1 MFFNRKAKKSPSG
14 ARSNSAKAAQSE
26 PSFISRECSIDGHVN
41 CEGEIHIDGVVRG
54 SVNAQTCVIEV
65 AGVVHGEV
73 SGDAVHVQ
81 GRVLGP
87 IHGRNVYIYQGAH
100 VEGEVLHDT
109 ISIENGAYLYGT
121 VRHNAAPPAQQ
132 QQPQQQPKPRTF
144 GSPFDQMAA
153 PEGFDSLLSDQ
164 QLEQPAGAEI
174 KKFPPQQ
181 RLK

>member
-1 MFFNRKAKKSPSG
+1 MFFKRKTKKSPSG
-14 ARSNSAKAAQSE
+14 VRTNSAKSVPSE
-26 PSFISRECSIDGHVN
+26 PSFISRECAIDGHVN
-41 CEGEIHIDGVVRG
+41 CEGEIHIDGIVRG
-54 SVNAQTCVIEV
+54 SVNAQTCVIEI

-73 SGDAVHVQ
+73 SGDVVHVQ

-132 QQPQQQPKPRTF
+132 QQPKNRTF
-144 GSPFDQMAA
+144 GSPFDQLTT
-153 PEGFDSLLSDQ
+153 PEGFEAAASDQ
-164 QLEQPAGAEI
+164 KAEQPSGAEI
-174 KKFPPQQ
+174 KKFPPLQ

>member
-73 SGDAVHVQ
+73 SGDV
-81 GRVLGP
+81 
-87 IHGRNVYIYQGAH
+87 

>member
-1 MFFNRKAKKSPSG
+1 MFFKSKAKKSQSG
-14 ARSNSAKAAQSE
+14 IRTNPAKSAKSD

-54 SVNAQTCVIEV
+54 SVNAQVCVIDV

-73 SGDAVHVQ
+73 SGDVVHVQ

-121 VRHNAAPPAQQ
+121 VRHNAAPPAQL
-132 QQPQQQPKPRTF
+132 QQQPKQRAF
-144 GSPFDQMAA
+144 GSPFDQLPIPDGFTSTPRDIQ
-153 PEGFDSLLSDQ
+153 PEPETS
-164 QLEQPAGAEI
+164 AEI
-174 KKFPPQQ
+174 KPFAPKQ
-181 RLK
+181 RFK

>member
-1 MFFNRKAKKSPSG
+1 M
-14 ARSNSAKAAQSE
+14 
-26 PSFISRECSIDGHVN
+26 N

-54 SVNAQTCVIEV
+54 SVNAQTCVIDV

-73 SGDAVHVQ
+73 SGDIVHVQ

-132 QQPQQQPKPRTF
+132 QPKQRTF
-144 GSPFDQMAA
+144 GSPFDQLQTPEIPA
-153 PEGFDSLLSDQ
+153 PAPT
-164 QLEQPAGAEI
+164 EQVAEQTDGAEI
-174 KKFPPQQ
+174 RQFSPKRFK
-181 RLK
+181 

>member
-1 MFFNRKAKKSPSG
+1 MFFKSKPKKSSTGIRPG
-14 ARSNSAKAAQSE
+14 PAKSVKSD
-26 PSFISRECSIDGHVN
+26 PSFISRECSIDGHLN

-54 SVNAQTCVIEV
+54 SVNAQTCVIDV

-73 SGDAVHVQ
+73 SGDIVHVQ

-121 VRHNAAPPAQQ
+121 VRHNAAPPAP
-132 QQPQQQPKPRTF
+132 QPQPKQRTF
-144 GSPFDQMAA
+144 GSPFDQIPM
-153 PEGFDSLLSDQ
+153 PENFDPTPGCGNQKISATTALQ
-164 QLEQPAGAEI
+164 VA
-174 KKFPPQQ
+174 
-181 RLK
+181 

>member
-1 MFFNRKAKKSPSG
+1 MFFKRNAKKSQSG
-14 ARSNSAKAAQSE
+14 VRTNSSKTAPSE

-54 SVNAQTCVIEV
+54 SVNAQICVIEV

-73 SGDAVHVQ
+73 SGDVVHVQ

-132 QQPQQQPKPRTF
+132 QQPKPRAF
-144 GSPFDQMAA
+144 GSPFDQIATT
-153 PEGFDSLLSDQ
+153 EGFDPLPSDQ
-164 QLEQPAGAEI
+164 QAEPPAGAEI
-174 KKFPPQQ
+174 KKFPPLQ

>member
-1 MFFNRKAKKSPSG
+1 MFFKSKPKKSSTGIRPG
-14 ARSNSAKAAQSE
+14 PAKSVKSD
-26 PSFISRECSIDGHVN
+26 PSFISRECSIDGHLN

-54 SVNAQTCVIEV
+54 SVNAQTCVIDM

-73 SGDAVHVQ
+73 SGDIVHVQ

-121 VRHNAAPPAQQ
+121 VRHNAAPPAP
-132 QQPQQQPKPRTF
+132 QPQPKPRTF
-144 GSPFDQMAA
+144 GSPFDQMPM
-153 PEGFDSLLSDQ
+153 PENFDPLPREQ
-164 QLEQPAGAEI
+164 QPEPQTGAEI

-181 RLK
+181 RFK

>member
-1 MFFNRKAKKSPSG
+1 MFFNRKAKKNPTG
-14 ARSNSAKAAQSE
+14 TRANPAKSAKSE
-26 PSFISRECSIDGHVN
+26 PSFISRECSIDGHLN
-41 CEGEIHIDGVVRG
+41 CEGEIHVDGVVRG
-54 SVNAQTCVIEV
+54 SVNAQTCVIDV

-73 SGDAVHVQ
+73 SGDIVHVQ

-121 VRHNAAPPAQQ
+121 VRHNSAPPAQQ
-132 QQPQQQPKPRTF
+132 PAQQQAKSRPF
-144 GSPFDQMAA
+144 GVPFEQLNGADAFA
-153 PEGFDSLLSDQ
+153 LPSDEPSNALQ
-164 QLEQPAGAEI
+164 EGAEI

-181 RLK
+181 RFK

>member
-1 MFFNRKAKKSPSG
+1 MFFNRKDKKSQSG
-14 ARSNSAKAAQSE
+14 TRANPAKNAKSE
-26 PSFISRECSIDGHVN
+26 PSFISRECSIDGHLN

-54 SVNAQTCVIEV
+54 SVNAQTCVIDI

-73 SGDAVHVQ
+73 SGDIVHVQ

-132 QQPQQQPKPRTF
+132 PSQQQIKPRPF
-144 GSPFDQMAA
+144 GAPFENMNGADA
-153 PEGFDSLLSDQ
+153 FSLPSD
-164 QLEQPAGAEI
+164 EQPNPLQESAEI
-174 KKFPPQQ
+174 KKFPPLP
-181 RLK
+181 RFK

>member
-1 MFFNRKAKKSPSG
+1 MFFKRKAKNSPSG
-14 ARSNSAKAAQSE
+14 TRASQAKSAKSE
-26 PSFISRECSIDGHVN
+26 PSFISRECSIDGHLN
-41 CEGEIHIDGVVRG
+41 CEGEIHIDGVIRG

-73 SGDAVHVQ
+73 SGDIVHVQ

-132 QQPQQQPKPRTF
+132 PAKPRPF
-144 GSPFDQMAA
+144 GAPFDQMNGA
-153 PEGFDSLLSDQ
+153 EGFSSSADEQ
-164 QLEQPAGAEI
+164 QTALQEGAEI

-181 RLK
+181 RFK